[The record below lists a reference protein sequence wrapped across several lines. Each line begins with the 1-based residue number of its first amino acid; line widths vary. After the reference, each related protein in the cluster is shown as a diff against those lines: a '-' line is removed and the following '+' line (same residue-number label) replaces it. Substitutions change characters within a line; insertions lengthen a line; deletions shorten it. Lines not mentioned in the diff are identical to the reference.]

1 MASTVRSSGA
11 PTARRQEVE
20 ASLLEATEEL
30 LAEGQPF
37 ADLSVERIATRAGIS
52 RTAFYFYFADK
63 NVLLERLTS
72 DVNAL
77 ILEQANMWWEDSGA
91 PTDRLRTALAN
102 ALEVYREHSVLI
114 RATAEVATYDD
125 EVARH
130 RRHLLT
136 QVAEVTERHI
146 EEENAAGQASCPSPR
161 TTALAL
167 TWMSE
172 SAFLQQVTAE
182 YSIDEA
188 QLIEALASI
197 WVRAIYGAG

>member
-1 MASTVRSSGA
+1 MASTARSSGA

-63 NVLLERLTS
+63 NELLVRLIS

-77 ILEQANMWWEDSGA
+77 ILELADLWWGRDGS
-91 PTDRLRTALAN
+91 PTDRVREALAN
-102 ALEVYREHSVLI
+102 TLAIYREHAFLL
-114 RATAEVATYDD
+114 RAVVEAAAWDEQVAG
-125 EVARH
+125 H
-130 RRHLLT
+130 RRTLVNR
-136 QVAEVTERHI
+136 VAEVTERHI
-146 EEENAAGQASCPSPR
+146 EEENAAGSASCPHPR
-161 TTALAL
+161 QTALAL
-167 TWMSE
+167 TWMTD
-172 SAFLQQVTAE
+172 SAFLQSEGSAPRADDRE
-182 YSIDEA
+182 
-188 QLIEALASI
+188 LIEALTSI